1 MIFEDGAALKER
13 IETLGGRRVYTP
25 PTVIEDTSN
34 YINIHGGTVLR
45 IGGNDYYIRTDA
57 KEGRFGISEQPKF
70 WVKHAVDLTDGSRKI
85 IKLVFHEQ
93 FTTRLGFFQVRCHR
107 SPDKE
112 SAVLDAITG
121 DTRFMQGFTVRDP
134 VGNNVRVID
143 LIRGDSFFN
152 LLAGSQQPHEEYF
165 HETLPGVLHKLVGC
179 VEAMNELH
187 RRGLQHGDI
196 RNDHILVEEDTGQF
210 RWIDFDYSV
219 NYSDYDVWSMGNVLT
234 FAVAKGI
241 VTCRQAHEAGVAV
254 DEGDSLLFYGY
265 RLANLRKIYP
275 YIPAAMND
283 LLMRF
288 SRGAER
294 FFTDFEELARALRA
308 AAGATWGGRRR

>member
-1 MIFEDGAALKER
+1 MIFEDSTELKER
-13 IETLGGRRVYTP
+13 IESLGGRRVYTP

-34 YINIHGGTVLR
+34 YLTIHGGTVLR

-112 SAVLDAITG
+112 SAVLDAIAG
-121 DTRFMQGFTVRDP
+121 DERFMQGHTLRDP
-134 VGNNVRVID
+134 KGNNVRVID

-152 LLAGSQQPHEEYF
+152 QLATLDGSHEEYF
-165 HETLPGVLHKLVGC
+165 HEILPGIVHKLVGC
-179 VEAMNELH
+179 IEALDKLH
-187 RRGLQHGDI
+187 RKGLRHGDI
-196 RNDHILVEEDTGQF
+196 RNDHILVEQGTGRY

-234 FAVAKGI
+234 YAVARGI
-241 VTCRQAHEAGVAV
+241 VTCREAHEKGVSVTKEDA
-254 DEGDSLLFYGY
+254 LLFFGY
-265 RLANLRKIYP
+265 RMANLRKVYP
-275 YIPAAMND
+275 YIPEVLNE
-283 LLMRF
+283 LLLRF
-288 SRGAER
+288 SVGAEQ
-294 FFTDFEELARALRA
+294 FFTDFEEMARAIRT
-308 AAGATWGGRRR
+308 AAGATWGSGWR